1 MHGVLLSVVSADA
14 YSCMLLWI
22 DSLACI
28 LKFSA
33 GVLGDRR
40 RIIYSS
46 PLVNTPELAE
56 SLPQEKVVQ
65 HIVRD
70 MCVLLLVLKPSKES
84 Q

>member
-14 YSCMLLWI
+14 YSCMLLWV
-22 DSLACI
+22 DSLACF

>member
-14 YSCMLLWI
+14 HSFMLLWV

-46 PLVNTPELAE
+46 PLVNTLELAE

-65 HIVRD
+65 HIARD
-70 MCVLLLVLKPSKES
+70 MCVLLLVLKPNKES